1 QLVSGRSRNN
11 RVESS
16 DKERKSR
23 SSIANS
29 CDNLSNP
36 SNSHV
41 KLSNNA
47 LNSRKDCL
55 AFTSIL
61 TQQGGWFSAGAE
73 NLPYKQLVSGRSRNN
88 RVTSSD
94 KEYKSRSSIA
104 NSCDN
109 LSKPSNSHIKMSNN
123 ALNTR

>member
-1 QLVSGRSRNN
+1 RTALLLHQCLLSKEVVGFLLGQKTFHYEQLVSGRSRNN
-11 RVESS
+11 RVKSS
-16 DKERKSR
+16 DKEYKSR

-55 AFTSIL
+55 ASTSIL
-61 TQQGGWFSAGAE
+61 SQEGGWFSALAE
-73 NLPYKQLVSGRSRNN
+73 NLPSHES
-88 RVTSSD
+88 
-94 KEYKSRSSIA
+94 A
-104 NSCDN
+104 NSF
-109 LSKPSNSHIKMSNN
+109 
-123 ALNTR
+123 